1 VKRNRGG
8 RGHQWA
14 THRARNER
22 GIAVV
27 DYAIVLP
34 LLIVLVFGIVEMSIT
49 YNRQNGLHAAALEGA
64 RAASQPHATTSDVV
78 RRVRTALRGVLSNHD
93 IQNAVVTVTP
103 DTAQPCSQQP
113 PGSHVVVTVSAPDQL
128 SIPLFAHES
137 LTLMG
142 RGELPCE

>member
-1 VKRNRGG
+1 MNRNRGG

-22 GIAVV
+22 GIATV

-34 LLIVLVFGIVEMSIT
+34 LLVMLVFGVVELSIA

-64 RAASQPHATTSDVV
+64 RAASQPHTTTSDVV
-78 RRVRTALRGVLSNHD
+78 SRVRTALRGVLSNRD

-103 DTAQPCSQQP
+103 DTDQPCNQQP
-113 PGSHVVVTVSAPDQL
+113 PGSRVVVTVSAPDQL
-128 SIPLFAHES
+128 SIPLFKNES